1 MVSHLGSGSLD
12 LLRVLNRN
20 PRVVIHN
27 QSGKYA
33 HPTDLDWLFKLGHK
47 VDNAAA
53 VYGDHL
59 THNVSFSC
67 PALYD
72 ACHFIYVIR
81 SAKPTL
87 NAIVN
92 AGIYPPKNAVR
103 YYTFRLRRICEMAK
117 RTPGAVLLTWEDL
130 ANAHGFPLLE
140 EYLGL
145 NTPLRSDIK
154 FEVEENDLVE
164 HSLVEE
170 AQDSYERHLYYL
182 KQLDLKRVQ

>member
-1 MVSHLGSGSLD
+1 MVSHLGSGSLE

-20 PRVVIHN
+20 TRVVIHN

-33 HPTDLDWLFKLGHK
+33 HPTDLEWLFKFGHK
-47 VDNAAA
+47 IDNTAA

-59 THNVSFSC
+59 THNVSFAC

-72 ACHFIYVIR
+72 VCQFIYVIR

-87 NAIVN
+87 NTIVSSGLYTPEN
-92 AGIYPPKNAVR
+92 ALR

-117 RTPGAVLLTWEDL
+117 RTPGAVLLTWEDMS
-130 ANAHGFPLLE
+130 NDRCFPLLE

-145 NTPLRSDIK
+145 NTSLTSEK
-154 FEVEENDLVE
+154 FEAETLDLVE
-164 HSLVEE
+164 HSLVEQ
-170 AQDSYERHLYYL
+170 AQESYERHLYYL
-182 KQLDLKRVQ
+182 KQLDLKRVE